1 MDPNETLA
9 AIRELIAEYDSGS
22 LTRGVSLPSTM
33 VVNLDTHLAA
43 LSAQIGALDGWLSKP
58 GCFLPVVWANANVDK
73 TAVDAITELMSGK
86 EWSPDTL
93 ESIAAIV
100 RMTGREIASSDEC
113 PHCDSAPCRC
123 AEAVT
128 SEADAALSG
137 EE

>member
-1 MDPNETLA
+1 MDPNETLV

-43 LSAQIGALDGWLSKP
+43 LSAQIGALDGWLSKA
-58 GCFLPVVWANANVDK
+58 GFLPEAWAKVNVDK

-93 ESIAAIV
+93 ESIADIV